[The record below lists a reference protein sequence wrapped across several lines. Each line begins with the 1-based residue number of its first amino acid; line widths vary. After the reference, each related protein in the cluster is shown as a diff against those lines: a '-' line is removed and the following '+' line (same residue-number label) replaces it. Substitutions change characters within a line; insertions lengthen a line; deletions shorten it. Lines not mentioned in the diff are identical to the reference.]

1 MDTACTR
8 TFVDVDY
15 RKRRRDVLFERERA
29 YFSEAQVEVEVIR
42 AIKRGQAISDQAR
55 NDFHT
60 VFRAHGLEY
69 GRVTIGEMR
78 DFVDTVMKRLASQE
92 NTSAIPMS

>member
-42 AIKRGQAISDQAR
+42 TI
-55 NDFHT
+55 N
-60 VFRAHGLEY
+60 RAG
-69 GRVTIGEMR
+69 GVTIANHSGFPR
-78 DFVDTVMKRLASQE
+78 CRAIGLVFVC
-92 NTSAIPMS
+92 PPC